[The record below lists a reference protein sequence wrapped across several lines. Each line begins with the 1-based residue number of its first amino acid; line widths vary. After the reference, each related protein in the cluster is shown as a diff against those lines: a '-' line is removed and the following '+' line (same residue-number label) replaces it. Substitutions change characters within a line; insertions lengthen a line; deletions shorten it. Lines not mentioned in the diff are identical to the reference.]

1 MTKAE
6 AVLEVNSEST
16 KNKKSTETNSNMGV
30 STKGAPTS
38 EAALVVKLQEDQA
51 INDEAVVNGSQDVK
65 PVVVKRGR
73 GRPRKSETLATPPAS
88 ATTTPTGARGNRGSA
103 RGRGRPP
110 RGTPSTTPTPTE
122 EPKKRG
128 RGRPPKCKEVSSI
141 AMFFCYLRYISFGY
155 DSSDKMFR
163 FLD

>member
-38 EAALVVKLQEDQA
+38 EAALVVKLQDDQA

-65 PVVVKRGR
+65 PIVVKRGR

-103 RGRGRPP
+103 RGRGRP
-110 RGTPSTTPTPTE
+110 RATPSTTPLPSE

-128 RGRPPKCKEVSSI
+128 RGRPPKCKEVRSI
-141 AMFFCYLRYISFGY
+141 TICNFLLNRLCYI
-155 DSSDKMFR
+155 
-163 FLD
+163 

>member
-38 EAALVVKLQEDQA
+38 EAALVVKLQDDQT
-51 INDEAVVNGSQDVK
+51 ISDEAVVNGSQDVK

-88 ATTTPTGARGNRGSA
+88 ANTTSSGARGNRGSA

-110 RGTPSTTPTPTE
+110 RGTTSTTPTPTE

-141 AMFFCYLRYISFGY
+141 AMLRYIGFGY
-155 DSSDKMFR
+155 ECSDKMSL

>member
-38 EAALVVKLQEDQA
+38 EAALVVKLQDDQT

-110 RGTPSTTPTPTE
+110 RGTTSTTPTPTE

-141 AMFFCYLRYISFGY
+141 QRLQYLHRLVLIKCFV
-155 DSSDKMFR
+155 
-163 FLD
+163 LD

>member
-38 EAALVVKLQEDQA
+38 EAALVVKLQDDQT

-110 RGTPSTTPTPTE
+110 RGTPSTTPTPSSE

-141 AMFFCYLRYISFGY
+141 AQ
-155 DSSDKMFR
+155 
-163 FLD
+163 